1 MPARPAA
8 KTAKKTAKTKPA
20 KAAAKKPVPKPKP
33 RPVAK
38 PKSMAKRVARA
49 KPQPKP
55 AARPKVKAKAKA
67 VVAKRVVVRAVPKR
81 KVTAKPAPP
90 KRAPA
95 KRAAKP
101 APAPPPPPPKPLG
114 KPLARAVPP
123 KVRPKAK
130 RRPVKLTPEMAK
142 YRDMLLAER
151 ARLELELEEIEAR
164 TARATEAERA
174 TELSSYEDHPAD
186 LASETF
192 EREKDL
198 AIAESV
204 ESLLDQVNTALEKVD
219 LGTYG
224 VCDAC
229 GRPIKKAR
237 LQALPF
243 ATLCLDCQG
252 RLEG

>member
-8 KTAKKTAKTKPA
+8 KAAKKAVPKPPKPKTMRAAPA
-20 KAAAKKPVPKPKP
+20 KATAITRAKVQAKPPARVPVAKAKEAARPKPKP
-33 RPVAK
+33 K
-38 PKSMAKRVARA
+38 
-49 KPQPKP
+49 
-55 AARPKVKAKAKA
+55 
-67 VVAKRVVVRAVPKR
+67 
-81 KVTAKPAPP
+81 
-90 KRAPA
+90 APA
-95 KRAAKP
+95 RRLTAAERA
-101 APAPPPPPPKPLG
+101 
-114 KPLARAVPP
+114 
-123 KVRPKAK
+123 
-130 RRPVKLTPEMAK
+130 EMK
-142 YRDMLLAER
+142 KFREVLLAER
-151 ARLELELEEIEAR
+151 ARLVLELEEIESR
-164 TARATEAERA
+164 TARAADAERA

-204 ESLLDQVNTALEKVD
+204 ESLFNQVNTALEKVER
-219 LGTYG
+219 GTYG
-224 VCDAC
+224 ICDAC

>member
-8 KTAKKTAKTKPA
+8 KTARKPAAPKAKATKTAPAKVSVRLRATGKTKAVVRA
-20 KAAAKKPVPKPKP
+20 KASKVKET
-33 RPVAK
+33 
-38 PKSMAKRVARA
+38 ARA
-49 KPQPKP
+49 K
-55 AARPKVKAKAKA
+55 VTKAKEPARTK
-67 VVAKRVVVRAVPKR
+67 PKR
-81 KVTAKPAPP
+81 PVRRLTAAE
-90 KRAPA
+90 RA
-95 KRAAKP
+95 
-101 APAPPPPPPKPLG
+101 
-114 KPLARAVPP
+114 
-123 KVRPKAK
+123 
-130 RRPVKLTPEMAK
+130 EMRK
-142 YRDMLLAER
+142 FREVLLAER
-151 ARLELELEEIEAR
+151 TRLLAELEEIESRTAR
-164 TARATEAERA
+164 TADAERA

-204 ESLLDQVNTALEKVD
+204 ESLLNQVNTALEKVD
-219 LGTYG
+219 LATYG
-224 VCDAC
+224 ICDAC

>member
-8 KTAKKTAKTKPA
+8 KVAKKAAPKQAKPA
-20 KAAAKKPVPKPKP
+20 SRTTKAAKPIPPKPKALKAA
-33 RPVAK
+33 PVTRAKGQAK
-38 PKSMAKRVARA
+38 PPTRVAA
-49 KPQPKP
+49 
-55 AARPKVKAKAKA
+55 VKAKE
-67 VVAKRVVVRAVPKR
+67 VARPRP
-81 KVTAKPAPP
+81 
-90 KRAPA
+90 
-95 KRAAKP
+95 
-101 APAPPPPPPKPLG
+101 
-114 KPLARAVPP
+114 
-123 KVRPKAK
+123 RPKQPA
-130 RRPVKLTPEMAK
+130 RRLTAAERAEMRK
-142 YRDMLLAER
+142 FREVLLAER
-151 ARLELELEEIEAR
+151 ARLLTELEEIESRTAR
-164 TARATEAERA
+164 TADAERA

-204 ESLLDQVNTALEKVD
+204 ESLFNQVNTALEKVD
-219 LGTYG
+219 HGTYG
-224 VCDAC
+224 ICDAC

>member
-8 KTAKKTAKTKPA
+8 K
-20 KAAAKKPVPKPKP
+20 AAKKAVPKPPKPKTMRAAPPKATAITRAKVQAKPPARVPVAKAKEAARPKPKP
-33 RPVAK
+33 K
-38 PKSMAKRVARA
+38 
-49 KPQPKP
+49 
-55 AARPKVKAKAKA
+55 
-67 VVAKRVVVRAVPKR
+67 
-81 KVTAKPAPP
+81 
-90 KRAPA
+90 APA
-95 KRAAKP
+95 RRLTAAERA
-101 APAPPPPPPKPLG
+101 
-114 KPLARAVPP
+114 
-123 KVRPKAK
+123 
-130 RRPVKLTPEMAK
+130 EMK
-142 YRDMLLAER
+142 KFREVLLAER
-151 ARLELELEEIEAR
+151 ARLVLELEEIESR
-164 TARATEAERA
+164 TARAADAERA

-204 ESLLDQVNTALEKVD
+204 ESLFNQVNTALEKVER
-219 LGTYG
+219 GTYG
-224 VCDAC
+224 ICDAC